1 MGGKGGSTVVE
12 QPQVTDNSG
21 LDAAAGALGSMM
33 QMNAL
38 MTQQMMSQQSAAQMR
53 SIPEVKKAPEV
64 DWKEKQD
71 QLASKAKATY
81 GLDQAR
87 RMGRMDTIHTSPL
100 LDDEDEGP
108 RTTESVL
115 AGR

>member
-21 LDAAAGALGSMM
+21 VEAAAGALGTMM
-33 QMNAL
+33 QMNAM
-38 MTQQMMSQQSAAQMR
+38 MTQQMMQQQNMAQLR

-64 DWKEKQD
+64 DWGEKQN

-87 RMGRMDTIHTSPL
+87 RVGRVDTIHTSPL
-100 LDDEDEGP
+100 LDDDDEGP
-108 RTTESVL
+108 KTTESVL
-115 AGR
+115 AGN